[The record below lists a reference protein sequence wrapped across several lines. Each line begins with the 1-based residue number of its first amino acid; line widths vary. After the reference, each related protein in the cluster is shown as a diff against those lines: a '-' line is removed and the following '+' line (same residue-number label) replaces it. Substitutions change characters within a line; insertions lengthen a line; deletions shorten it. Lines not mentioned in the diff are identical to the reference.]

1 MKELPAWDEASGL
14 LNVLVDTPRGSRPKY
29 KVDPP
34 TGRYTIAHVLPPG
47 MSFPFDFGSIPSTL
61 CDDGD
66 PLDCLVFLEEPT
78 FPGCLLRVRPI
89 GVLEAKQ
96 TFKGR
101 TDQNDRLL
109 GVWPDSRDYGDWKTL
124 ADVPSRLL
132 EHIEHFFVSYNA
144 QRGRRFR
151 VTKRSGPAR
160 AKSLVKAMEKRYRE
174 SSG

>member
-1 MKELPAWDEASGL
+1 VAENLPAWDPATKL

-29 KVDPP
+29 KVDP
-34 TGRYTIAHVLPPG
+34 TGCYTISHVLPPG

-89 GVLEAKQ
+89 GVIEAKQ
-96 TFKGR
+96 TLRGK

-109 GVWPDSRDYGDWKTL
+109 GVCEESHAYAGWRTL
-124 ADVPSRLL
+124 SDVPSKLL
-132 EHIEHFFVSYNA
+132 AQIEQFFVSYNEL
-144 QRGRRFR
+144 RGRRFR
-151 VTKRSGPAR
+151 VTRRSGAAR
-160 AKSLVKAMEKRYRE
+160 ATSLVKQAEKRFRE
-174 SSG
+174 KPG

>member
-1 MKELPAWDEASGL
+1 MEALPAWDPATGL

-29 KVDPP
+29 KVDPA
-34 TGRYTIAHVLPPG
+34 TQHYTISHILPPG

-89 GVLEAKQ
+89 GVIEARQ
-96 TFKGR
+96 TFEGK

-109 GVWPDSRDYGDWKTL
+109 GVCEESRSYAGWRTL
-124 ADVPSRLL
+124 SDVPAKLRDQ
-132 EHIEHFFVSYNA
+132 IEHFFVSYNEL
-144 QRGRRFR
+144 RGRRFR
-151 VTKRSGPAR
+151 VVRRSGPAR
-160 AKSLVKAMEKRYRE
+160 AKSLVKRAQERYRQRQ
-174 SSG
+174 G